1 MAKSVAKKAA
11 TKTAKKSATEAA
23 KITKFVAPVAPDD
36 YRTDEYQTGDTPK
49 KATAK
54 KSNKTVK
61 ATKTVAPVA
70 TAKKSN
76 PIIEKCIALMLRKE
90 GARIADF
97 QTVEG
102 FNLPSM
108 AIVKAAQRAGYKA
121 EASKQPGERT
131 VYKAVRP

>member
-11 TKTAKKSATEAA
+11 TKTAKKSDKT
-23 KITKFVAPVAPDD
+23 V
-36 YRTDEYQTGDTPK
+36 
-49 KATAK
+49 AK
-54 KSNKTVK
+54 KLTHSEAVQGSNLASGVSEKPAKVVKTK
-61 ATKTVAPVA
+61 KSTKTIAPVA

-76 PIIEKCIALMLRKE
+76 PTIEKCIALMLRKE
-90 GARIADF
+90 GAGIADF

-131 VYKAVRP
+131 VYKASRP